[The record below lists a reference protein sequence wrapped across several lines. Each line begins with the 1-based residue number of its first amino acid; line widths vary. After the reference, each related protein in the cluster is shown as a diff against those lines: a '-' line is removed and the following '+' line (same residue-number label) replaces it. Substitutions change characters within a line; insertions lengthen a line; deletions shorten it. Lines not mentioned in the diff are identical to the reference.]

1 MKTALLTVL
10 TCFPLLGLPVEDA
23 QPNNAE
29 VRGPTISPDGKSVVF
44 AVVYPKPGGGLTPG
58 PVLVLDLQTGSTEE
72 ILRPTHAV
80 TRESPIGEF
89 ESLVPSAEGWYGFSW
104 VPDGTAVFSTVV
116 VEEGFTIWKL
126 PLEGDKPA
134 TIRRLPEGLC
144 QRPRV
149 SPDGNW
155 VVFYDSHNHDL
166 FRMRTNAEGLSR
178 LTNSGDVYR
187 LGYAWGPAGK
197 HILFSRGYMRKDGQR
212 GIWKMNADGSH
223 KTLILDGYFA
233 RNLEV
238 SPSGENVAFNL
249 MADGP
254 AYDLFVYRIGEKKP
268 TLIAEDAELFFSW
281 HPRLETLFYI
291 DDDVLYSW
299 DASKASQRIFAA
311 ERIRFPVS
319 TPDGKTLLFFRG
331 QRYSDCGVLW
341 KLDVASGKAEQLYPR
356 P

>member
-1 MKTALLTVL
+1 MRTALLMVL
-10 TCFPLLGLPVEDA
+10 SCIPLLALSAEESLPSRI
-23 QPNNAE
+23 E

-58 PVLVLDLQTGSTEE
+58 PVLVLDLQTGSTKE
-72 ILRPTHAV
+72 ILRPTHTV

-89 ESLVPSAEGWYGFSW
+89 ESLVPSAEGWCGFSW
-104 VPDGTAVFSTVV
+104 LPDSSAVLSAVI
-116 VEEGFTIWKL
+116 EQESFTIWKL
-126 PLEGDKPA
+126 PLQREKPA

-149 SPDGNW
+149 SPDGKW
-155 VVFYDSHNHDL
+155 VVFYDSHSHDL
-166 FRMRTNAEGLSR
+166 FRMRTNGEGLRR

-197 HILFSRGYMRKDGQR
+197 HILFGRGYMREDGQC
-212 GIWKMNADGSH
+212 GIWKMNADGSD

-238 SPSGENVAFNL
+238 SPSGDNIAFNL
-249 MADGP
+249 ITDGP
-254 AYDLFVYRIGEKKP
+254 GYDLFLHRVGEKKP
-268 TLIAEDAELFFSW
+268 TLIADEAELFFSW
-281 HPRLETLFYI
+281 HPRLDTLFYAHK
-291 DDDVLYSW
+291 DVLYSW
-299 DASKASQRIFAA
+299 DASTGSRRIFAT
-311 ERIRFPVS
+311 EKIRFPAS
-319 TPDGKTLLFFRG
+319 TPDGKTLLFFKG

-341 KLDVASGKAEQLYPR
+341 KLDVFSGKAEQLYPK